1 MRNFQGQFA
10 NKGGRNAPKMGE
22 ARNTKGTVLRVWNYM
37 GYQKGALTFV
47 IFLVFVTTLLGLLG
61 PYLMGVIIDQYI
73 VPKDLNGTARMCL
86 LLIAIYGVTVLVT
99 WLQTFVMVNV
109 ALKTIQKIRQ
119 DIFEK
124 IQTLSLR
131 FFDVRSQGDLMSR
144 VTNDI
149 DNLNQ
154 ALTQSVVQIIS
165 SALTFIGVT
174 IAMFALDWIFAIV
187 TLITVPIMFF
197 VTKKLVTYSGKNFA
211 KRQRDLGEL
220 NGFIEEAITGAD
232 VTTLY
237 GKEKETVQTFNKINE
252 QLRVSATKADTF
264 SAFIFPS
271 MNFINNLGMGLVI
284 GAGSVMVLNG
294 MTTVGVIAAFINYS
308 RQFSRPLSQFATLMN
323 TIQAAVA
330 GGERVF
336 EIMDEVPEI
345 QNKKDAC
352 IVQNLQGHVALEN
365 VSFGYEE
372 NKTILKEVSLK
383 AQPGET
389 IALVGPTGSGKTTI
403 INLLTRFYDIQQGQI
418 HIDGK
423 DIKDYDINSLRSKIG
438 VVLQDTYLFAGTI
451 MDNIR
456 YGRLDASDDE
466 VINAAKAASA
476 HSFIKHLPNQY
487 ETKIASEGSNLSQ
500 GQKQL
505 LAIARAILADADI
518 LILDEATS
526 NIDTRTELQI
536 QEGLN
541 NLMKG
546 RTSFVIA
553 HRLKTIEKADQILVI
568 KDGSILERGNHESLM
583 EDRGFYF
590 DLYTSQFK
598 IWLC

>member
-10 NKGGRNAPKMGE
+10 NKGGRNAPKSGKVK
-22 ARNTKGTVLRVWNYM
+22 NTKGTVKRIWNYM
-37 GYQKGALTFV
+37 GYEKAALMFV

-61 PYLMGVIIDQYI
+61 PYFMGVIIDQYI
-73 VPKDLNGTARMCL
+73 VPKDLNGTARMCM
-86 LLIAIYGVTVLVT
+86 LLIAIYGVTVLLT
-99 WLQTFVMVNV
+99 WLQTYVMINV

-119 DIFEK
+119 DIFGK

-174 IAMFALDWIFAIV
+174 ITMFSLNWILALV

-197 VTKKLVTYSGKNFA
+197 VTKKLVAYSGKNFA
-211 KRQRDLGEL
+211 KRQKDLGEL

-237 GKEKETVQTFNKINE
+237 GKEKETVQNFNKINE
-252 QLRVSATKADTF
+252 QLRISATKADTF

-284 GAGSVMVLNG
+284 GTGSVMVLNG

-345 QNKKDAC
+345 QNKKDAF
-352 IVQNLQGHVALEN
+352 IVQNIQGHVEFEN
-365 VSFGYEE
+365 VSFGYVE

-456 YGRLDASDDE
+456 YGRLHASDEE

-476 HSFIKHLPNQY
+476 HSFIKHLPKQY
-487 ETKIASEGSNLSQ
+487 ETEIASEGSNLSQ

-536 QEGLN
+536 QAGLN
-541 NLMKG
+541 NLMRG

-590 DLYTSQFK
+590 ELYTSQFK
-598 IWLC
+598 I

>member
-37 GYQKGALTFV
+37 GYQKAALTFV

-86 LLIAIYGVTVLVT
+86 LLIAIYGVTVLLT

-174 IAMFALDWIFAIV
+174 IAMFALDWILAIV

-197 VTKKLVTYSGKNFA
+197 VTKKLVAYSGKNFA
-211 KRQRDLGEL
+211 KRQKDLGEL

-237 GKEKETVQTFNKINE
+237 GKEKETVQNFNKINE
-252 QLRVSATKADTF
+252 QLRISATKADTF

-284 GAGSVMVLNG
+284 GTGSIMVLNG

-456 YGRLDASDDE
+456 YGRLDASDEE

-536 QEGLN
+536 QEGLK

-568 KDGSILERGNHESLM
+568 KDGSIMERGNHESLM

-598 IWLC
+598 I

>member
-1 MRNFQGQFA
+1 MRNFQGQCA
-10 NKGGRNAPKMGE
+10 NKGGRNAPKMGK
-22 ARNTKGTVLRVWNYM
+22 AKNTKGTVMRVWNYM
-37 GYQKGALTFV
+37 GYQKAALTFV

-73 VPKDLNGTARMCL
+73 VPKDLGGTARMCL
-86 LLIAIYGVTVLVT
+86 LLIAIYGVTVFLT

-174 IAMFALDWIFAIV
+174 IAMFALDWILAIV

-197 VTKKLVTYSGKNFA
+197 VTKKLVAYSGKNFA
-211 KRQRDLGEL
+211 KRQKDLGEL

-237 GKEKETVQTFNKINE
+237 GKEKETIQNFNKINE

-284 GAGSVMVLNG
+284 GTGSVMVLNG

-345 QNKKDAC
+345 KNKKDAFV
-352 IVQNLQGHVALEN
+352 VQNLQGHVALEN

-383 AQPGET
+383 ARPGET

-423 DIKDYDINSLRSKIG
+423 NIKEYDMNSLRSKIG

-456 YGRLDASDDE
+456 YGRLDASDEE

-541 NLMKG
+541 NLMRG

-568 KDGSILERGNHESLM
+568 KDGSILEKGNHESLM
-583 EDRGFYF
+583 EDKGFYF

-598 IWLC
+598 I

>member
-1 MRNFQGQFA
+1 
-10 NKGGRNAPKMGE
+10 MGK
-22 ARNTKGTVLRVWNYM
+22 AKNTKGTVMRVWNYM
-37 GYQKGALTFV
+37 GYQKAALTFV
-47 IFLVFVTTLLGLLG
+47 IFLVFATTLLGLLG

-73 VPKDLNGTARMCL
+73 VPKDLNGTARMCM
-86 LLIAIYGVTVLVT
+86 LLIAIYGITVFLT

-174 IAMFALDWIFAIV
+174 IAMFALDWILAIV

-197 VTKKLVTYSGKNFA
+197 VTKKLVAYSGKNFA
-211 KRQRDLGEL
+211 KRQKDLGEL

-237 GKEKETVQTFNKINE
+237 GKEKETVQNFNKINE

-284 GAGSVMVLNG
+284 GTGSVMALNG

-345 QNKKDAC
+345 KNKKDAFV
-352 IVQNLQGHVALEN
+352 VQNLQGHVALEN

-383 AQPGET
+383 ARPGET

-423 DIKDYDINSLRSKIG
+423 NIKEYDMNSLRSKIG

-456 YGRLDASDDE
+456 YGRLDASDEE

-541 NLMKG
+541 NLMRG

-568 KDGSILERGNHESLM
+568 KDGSILEKGNHESLM

-598 IWLC
+598 I

>member
-10 NKGGRNAPKMGE
+10 NKGGRNSPKSGKVK
-22 ARNTKGTVLRVWNYM
+22 NTKGTVKRIWNYM
-37 GYQKGALTFV
+37 GYEKAALMFV

-61 PYLMGVIIDQYI
+61 PYFMGVIIDQYI
-73 VPKDLNGTARMCL
+73 VPKDLNGTARMCM
-86 LLIAIYGVTVLVT
+86 LLIAIYGVTVLLT
-99 WLQTFVMVNV
+99 WLQTYVMINV

-174 IAMFALDWIFAIV
+174 IAMFSLNWILALV

-197 VTKKLVTYSGKNFA
+197 VTKKLVAYSGKNFA
-211 KRQRDLGEL
+211 KRQKDLGEL

-237 GKEKETVQTFNKINE
+237 GKEKETVQNFNKINE
-252 QLRVSATKADTF
+252 QLRISATKADTF

-284 GAGSVMVLNG
+284 GTGSVMVLNG

-345 QNKKDAC
+345 QNKKDAFV
-352 IVQNLQGHVALEN
+352 VQNIQGHVELEN
-365 VSFGYEE
+365 VSFGYVE

-456 YGRLDASDDE
+456 YGRLHASDEE

-476 HSFIKHLPNQY
+476 HSFIKHLPKQY
-487 ETKIASEGSNLSQ
+487 ETEIASEGSNLSQ

-536 QEGLN
+536 QAGLN
-541 NLMKG
+541 NLMRG

-590 DLYTSQFK
+590 ELYTSQFK
-598 IWLC
+598 I

>member
-1 MRNFQGQFA
+1 MRNFQGQFG
-10 NKGGRNAPKMGE
+10 NKGGRSNSKSGKPKD
-22 ARNTKGTVLRVWNYM
+22 TQGTVMRIWNYM
-37 GYQKGALTFV
+37 GYQKAALMFV
-47 IFLVFVTTLLGLLG
+47 TVLVFVTTLLGLLG
-61 PYLMGVIIDQYI
+61 PYYMGVIIDEYI
-73 VPKDLNGTARMCL
+73 IPRDLNGTARMCM
-86 LLIAIYGVTVLVT
+86 LLIGIYGVTVLLT
-99 WLQTFVMVNV
+99 WLQTYLMVNV

-149 DNLNQ
+149 DSLNQ

-165 SALTFIGVT
+165 SALTFVGVT
-174 IAMFALDWIFAIV
+174 IAMFSLDWILAIV

-197 VTKKLVTYSGKNFA
+197 VTKKLVAYSGENFA
-211 KRQRDLGEL
+211 KRQKDLGEL

-232 VTTLY
+232 VITLY
-237 GKEKETVQTFNKINE
+237 GKEKETVNKFHAINE
-252 QLRVSATKADTF
+252 QLRISATKADTF

-284 GAGSVMVLNG
+284 LAGAIMVLNG

-345 QNKKDAC
+345 QNKKDA
-352 IVQNLQGHVALEN
+352 IVVQNLKGNVSFEH
-365 VSFGYEE
+365 VSFGYTKEKE
-372 NKTILKEVSLK
+372 ILKDVNLH
-383 AQPGET
+383 AHPGET
-389 IALVGPTGSGKTTI
+389 IALVGPTGSGKTTV
-403 INLLTRFYDIQQGQI
+403 INLLTRFYDIHKGQI
-418 HIDGK
+418 KIDGK
-423 DIKDYDINSLRSKIG
+423 DIKDYDISSLRSKIG

-456 YGRLDASDDE
+456 YGRLDASNEE
-466 VINAAKAASA
+466 VIAAAKAASA
-476 HSFIKHLPNQY
+476 HFFIKHLPNQY
-487 ETKIASEGSNLSQ
+487 ETEIASEGSNLSQ

-505 LAIARAILADADI
+505 LAIARAILAVADI
-518 LILDEATS
+518 LVLDEATS

-536 QEGLN
+536 QSGLN

-568 KDGSILERGNHESLM
+568 QDGEIIERGNHESLI
-583 EDRGFYF
+583 ESQGFYYG
-590 DLYTSQFK
+590 LYTSQFK
-598 IWLC
+598 I

>member
-10 NKGGRNAPKMGE
+10 NKGGRNAPKSGKVK
-22 ARNTKGTVLRVWNYM
+22 NTKGTVKRIWNYM
-37 GYQKGALTFV
+37 GYEKAALMFV

-61 PYLMGVIIDQYI
+61 PYFMGVIIDQYI
-73 VPKDLNGTARMCL
+73 VPKDLNGTARMCM
-86 LLIAIYGVTVLVT
+86 LLIAIYGVTVLLT
-99 WLQTFVMVNV
+99 WLQTYVMINV

-174 IAMFALDWIFAIV
+174 IAMFSLNWILALV

-197 VTKKLVTYSGKNFA
+197 VTKKLVAYSGKNFA
-211 KRQRDLGEL
+211 KRQKDLGEL

-237 GKEKETVQTFNKINE
+237 GKEKETVQNFNKINE
-252 QLRVSATKADTF
+252 QLRISATKADTF

-284 GAGSVMVLNG
+284 GTGSVMVLNG

-345 QNKKDAC
+345 QNKKDAF
-352 IVQNLQGHVALEN
+352 IVQNIQGHVELEN
-365 VSFGYEE
+365 VSFGYVE

-456 YGRLDASDDE
+456 YGRLHASDEE

-476 HSFIKHLPNQY
+476 HSFIKHLPKQY
-487 ETKIASEGSNLSQ
+487 ETEIASEGSNLSQ

-536 QEGLN
+536 QAGLN
-541 NLMKG
+541 NLMRG
-546 RTSFVIA
+546 RT
-553 HRLKTIEKADQILVI
+553 
-568 KDGSILERGNHESLM
+568 
-583 EDRGFYF
+583 
-590 DLYTSQFK
+590 
-598 IWLC
+598 

>member
-10 NKGGRNAPKMGE
+10 NKGGRNAPKSGKVK
-22 ARNTKGTVLRVWNYM
+22 NTKGTVKRIWNYM
-37 GYQKGALTFV
+37 GYEKAALMFV
-47 IFLVFVTTLLGLLG
+47 IFLVFITTLLGLLG
-61 PYLMGVIIDQYI
+61 PYFMGVIIDQYI
-73 VPKDLNGTARMCL
+73 VPKDLNGTARMCM
-86 LLIAIYGVTVLVT
+86 LLIAIYGVTVLLT
-99 WLQTFVMVNV
+99 WLQTFVMINV

-174 IAMFALDWIFAIV
+174 IAMFSLDWILAIV

-197 VTKKLVTYSGKNFA
+197 VTKKLVVYSGKNFA
-211 KRQRDLGEL
+211 KRQKDLGEL

-237 GKEKETVQTFNKINE
+237 GKEKETVHNFNEINE
-252 QLRVSATKADTF
+252 QLRISATKAETF

-271 MNFINNLGMGLVI
+271 MNFINNLGMALVI
-284 GAGSVMVLNG
+284 GTGSVMVLNG

-345 QNKKDAC
+345 QNKKDAFV
-352 IVQNLQGHVALEN
+352 VQNLQGHVELEN
-365 VSFGYEE
+365 VSFGYVE

-403 INLLTRFYDIQQGQI
+403 INLLTRFYDIQQGKI

-456 YGRLDASDDE
+456 YGRLNASDEE

-476 HSFIKHLPNQY
+476 HSFIKHLPKQY
-487 ETKIASEGSNLSQ
+487 ETEIASEGSNLSQ

-536 QEGLN
+536 QAGLN
-541 NLMKG
+541 NLMRG

-590 DLYTSQFK
+590 ELYTSQFK
-598 IWLC
+598 I

>member
-10 NKGGRNAPKMGE
+10 NKGGRNAPKSGKVK
-22 ARNTKGTVLRVWNYM
+22 NTKGTVKRIWNYM
-37 GYQKGALTFV
+37 GYEKAALMFV

-61 PYLMGVIIDQYI
+61 PYFMGVIIDQYI
-73 VPKDLNGTARMCL
+73 VPKDLNGTARMCM
-86 LLIAIYGVTVLVT
+86 LLIAIYGVTVLLT
-99 WLQTFVMVNV
+99 WLQTYVMINV

-174 IAMFALDWIFAIV
+174 IAMFSLNWILALV

-197 VTKKLVTYSGKNFA
+197 VTKKLVAYSGKNFA
-211 KRQRDLGEL
+211 KRQKDLGEL

-237 GKEKETVQTFNKINE
+237 GKEKETVQNFNKINE
-252 QLRVSATKADTF
+252 QLRISATKADTF

-284 GAGSVMVLNG
+284 GTGSVMVLNG

-345 QNKKDAC
+345 QNKKDAF
-352 IVQNLQGHVALEN
+352 IVQNIQGHVELEN
-365 VSFGYEE
+365 VSFGYVE

-423 DIKDYDINSLRSKIG
+423 NIKDYDINSLRSKIG

-456 YGRLDASDDE
+456 YGRLHASDEE

-476 HSFIKHLPNQY
+476 HSFIKHLPKQY
-487 ETKIASEGSNLSQ
+487 ETEIASEGSNLSQ
-500 GQKQL
+500 GQRQL

-536 QEGLN
+536 QAGLN
-541 NLMKG
+541 NLMRG

-568 KDGSILERGNHESLM
+568 KDGSILEKGNHESLM

-590 DLYTSQFK
+590 ELYTSQFK
-598 IWLC
+598 I

>member
-1 MRNFQGQFA
+1 MRNFQGQFG
-10 NKGGRNAPKMGE
+10 NKGGRSNSKSGKPKD
-22 ARNTKGTVLRVWNYM
+22 TKGTVMRIWNYM
-37 GYQKGALTFV
+37 GYQKAALMFV
-47 IFLVFVTTLLGLLG
+47 TVLVFVTTLLGLLG
-61 PYLMGVIIDQYI
+61 PYYMGVIIDEYI
-73 VPKDLNGTARMCL
+73 IPRDLNGTARMCM
-86 LLIAIYGVTVLVT
+86 LLIGIYGVTVLLT
-99 WLQTFVMVNV
+99 WLQTYLMVNV

-149 DNLNQ
+149 DSLNQ

-165 SALTFIGVT
+165 SALTFVGVT
-174 IAMFALDWIFAIV
+174 IAMFSLDWILAIV

-197 VTKKLVTYSGKNFA
+197 VTKKLVAYSGKNFA
-211 KRQRDLGEL
+211 KRQKDLGEL

-232 VTTLY
+232 VITLY
-237 GKEKETVQTFNKINE
+237 GKEKETVNKFHAINE
-252 QLRVSATKADTF
+252 QLRISATKADTF

-284 GAGSVMVLNG
+284 LAGAIMVLNG

-345 QNKKDAC
+345 QNKKDA
-352 IVQNLQGHVALEN
+352 IVVQNLKGNVSFEH
-365 VSFGYEE
+365 VSFGYTKEKE
-372 NKTILKEVSLK
+372 ILKDVNLH
-383 AQPGET
+383 AHPGET
-389 IALVGPTGSGKTTI
+389 IALVGPTGSGKTTV
-403 INLLTRFYDIQQGQI
+403 INLLTRFYDIHKGQI
-418 HIDGK
+418 KIDGK
-423 DIKDYDINSLRSKIG
+423 DIKDYDISSLRSKIG

-456 YGRLDASDDE
+456 YGRLDASNEE
-466 VINAAKAASA
+466 VIAAAKAASA
-476 HSFIKHLPNQY
+476 HFFIKHLPNQY
-487 ETKIASEGSNLSQ
+487 ETEIASEGSNLSQ

-505 LAIARAILADADI
+505 LAIARTILADADI

-536 QEGLN
+536 QSGLN
-541 NLMKG
+541 NLIKG

-553 HRLKTIEKADQILVI
+553 HRLKTIERADQILVI
-568 KDGSILERGNHESLM
+568 QDGEIIERGNHESLI
-583 EDRGFYF
+583 ESQGFYYG
-590 DLYTSQFK
+590 LYTSQFK
-598 IWLC
+598 I

>member
-10 NKGGRNAPKMGE
+10 NKGRRNAPKLGK
-22 ARNTKGTVLRVWNYM
+22 AKNTTGTVMRVWNYM
-37 GYQKGALTFV
+37 GYQKVALTFV
-47 IFLVFVTTLLGLLG
+47 IFLVFATTLLGLLG

-73 VPKDLNGTARMCL
+73 VPKDLNGTARMCM
-86 LLIAIYGVTVLVT
+86 LLIAIYGITVFLT

-174 IAMFALDWIFAIV
+174 IAMFALDWILAIV

-197 VTKKLVTYSGKNFA
+197 VTKKLVAYSGKNFA
-211 KRQRDLGEL
+211 KRQKDLGEL

-237 GKEKETVQTFNKINE
+237 GKEKETVQNFNKINE

-284 GAGSVMVLNG
+284 GTGSVMVLNG

-345 QNKKDAC
+345 KNKKDAFV
-352 IVQNLQGHVALEN
+352 VQNLQGHVALEN

-383 AQPGET
+383 ARPGET

-423 DIKDYDINSLRSKIG
+423 NIKEYDMNSLRSKIG

-456 YGRLDASDDE
+456 YGRLDASDEE

-541 NLMKG
+541 NLMRG

-568 KDGSILERGNHESLM
+568 KDGSILEKGNHESLM

-598 IWLC
+598 I

>member
-1 MRNFQGQFA
+1 
-10 NKGGRNAPKMGE
+10 
-22 ARNTKGTVLRVWNYM
+22 M
-37 GYQKGALTFV
+37 GYEKAALMFV

-61 PYLMGVIIDQYI
+61 PYFMGVIIDQYI
-73 VPKDLNGTARMCL
+73 VPKDLNGTARMCM
-86 LLIAIYGVTVLVT
+86 LLIAIYGVTVLLT
-99 WLQTFVMVNV
+99 WLQTYVMINV

-174 IAMFALDWIFAIV
+174 IAMFSLNWILALV

-197 VTKKLVTYSGKNFA
+197 VTKKLVAYSGKNFA
-211 KRQRDLGEL
+211 KRQKDLGEL

-237 GKEKETVQTFNKINE
+237 GKEKETVQNFNKINE
-252 QLRVSATKADTF
+252 QLRISATKADTF

-284 GAGSVMVLNG
+284 GTGSVMVLNG

-345 QNKKDAC
+345 QNKKDAF
-352 IVQNLQGHVALEN
+352 IVQNIQGHVELEN
-365 VSFGYEE
+365 VSFGYVE

-383 AQPGET
+383 ARPGET

-456 YGRLDASDDE
+456 YGRLHASDEE

-476 HSFIKHLPNQY
+476 HSFIKHLPKQY
-487 ETKIASEGSNLSQ
+487 ETEIASEGSNLSQ

-536 QEGLN
+536 QAGLN
-541 NLMKG
+541 NLMRG

-590 DLYTSQFK
+590 ELYTSQFK
-598 IWLC
+598 I

>member
-10 NKGGRNAPKMGE
+10 NKGGRNATKMGK
-22 ARNTKGTVLRVWNYM
+22 AKNTKGTVMRVWNYM
-37 GYQKGALTFV
+37 GYQKAALTFV
-47 IFLVFVTTLLGLLG
+47 ILLVFSTTLLGLLG

-73 VPKDLNGTARMCL
+73 VPKDLNGTARMCM
-86 LLIAIYGVTVLVT
+86 LLIAIYGITVFLT

-174 IAMFALDWIFAIV
+174 IAMFALDWILAIV

-197 VTKKLVTYSGKNFA
+197 VTKKLVAYSGKNFA
-211 KRQRDLGEL
+211 KRQKDLGEL

-237 GKEKETVQTFNKINE
+237 GKEKETVQNFNKINE

-284 GAGSVMVLNG
+284 GTGSVMVLNG

-336 EIMDEVPEI
+336 EVMDEVPEI
-345 QNKKDAC
+345 KNKKDAFV
-352 IVQNLQGHVALEN
+352 VQNLQGHVALEN

-383 AQPGET
+383 ARPGET

-423 DIKDYDINSLRSKIG
+423 NIKEYDMNSLRSKIG

-456 YGRLDASDDE
+456 YGRLDASDEE

-541 NLMKG
+541 NLMRG

-568 KDGSILERGNHESLM
+568 KDGSIIEKGNHGSLM

-598 IWLC
+598 I

>member
-1 MRNFQGQFA
+1 MRNFQGQFG
-10 NKGGRNAPKMGE
+10 NKGGRNNPKKGE
-22 ARNTKGTVLRVWNYM
+22 AKNTKGTIMRVWNYM
-37 GYQKGALTFV
+37 GYQKVSLMFV
-47 IFLVFVTTLLGLLG
+47 IILVFITTLLGLLG
-61 PYLMGVIIDQYI
+61 PYYMGVIIDEYI
-73 VPKDLNGTARMCL
+73 VPKDLSGTARMCM
-86 LLIAIYGVTVLVT
+86 LLILIYGITVLLT
-99 WLQTFVMVNV
+99 WLQTFVMINV

-174 IAMFALDWIFAIV
+174 IAMFSLDWILAIV

-197 VTKKLVTYSGKNFA
+197 VTKKLVAYSGKNFA
-211 KRQRDLGEL
+211 KRQKDLGKL

-237 GKEKETVQTFNKINE
+237 GKEKETVHNFNEINE
-252 QLRVSATKADTF
+252 QLRISATKAETF

-284 GAGSVMVLNG
+284 GTGSVMVLNG

-345 QNKKDAC
+345 QNKKDALV
-352 IVQNLQGHVALEN
+352 VQKLQGNVSLEK
-365 VSFGYEE
+365 VSFGYVE
-372 NKTILKEVSLK
+372 NKTILKDVSLE
-383 AQPGET
+383 ANPGET

-403 INLLTRFYDIQQGQI
+403 INLLTRFYDIPKGQI
-418 HIDGK
+418 NIDGK
-423 DIKDYDINSLRSKIG
+423 DIKDYDINSLRSKVG
-438 VVLQDTYLFAGTI
+438 VVLQDTYLFAGTV

-456 YGRLDASDDE
+456 YGRLDASDEE
-466 VINAAKAASA
+466 VVAAAKAASA

-487 ETKIASEGSNLSQ
+487 ETEIASEGSNLSQ

-536 QEGLN
+536 QAGLN
-541 NLMKG
+541 NLMRG

-568 KDGSILERGNHESLM
+568 KDGSVLERGNHEFLM
-583 EDRGFYF
+583 EKKGYYF

-598 IWLC
+598 I

>member
-10 NKGGRNAPKMGE
+10 NKGGRNTPKM
-22 ARNTKGTVLRVWNYM
+22 AKAKNSKGTVMRVWNYM
-37 GYQKGALTFV
+37 GYQKAALTFV

-86 LLIAIYGVTVLVT
+86 LLIAIYGVTVLLT

-174 IAMFALDWIFAIV
+174 IAMFALDWILAIV

-197 VTKKLVTYSGKNFA
+197 VTKKLVAYSGKNFA
-211 KRQRDLGEL
+211 KRQKDLGEL

-237 GKEKETVQTFNKINE
+237 GKEKETVQNFNKINE
-252 QLRVSATKADTF
+252 QLRISATKADTF

-284 GAGSVMVLNG
+284 GTGSVMVLNG

-345 QNKKDAC
+345 QNKKDAFT
-352 IVQNLQGHVALEN
+352 VQNLQGRVALEN

-372 NKTILKEVSLK
+372 NKTILKEVSIK

-423 DIKDYDINSLRSKIG
+423 NIKDYDMNSLRSKIG

-456 YGRLDASDDE
+456 YGRLDASDEE

-541 NLMKG
+541 NLMRG

-568 KDGSILERGNHESLM
+568 KDGSILEKGNHESLM

-598 IWLC
+598 I

>member
-10 NKGGRNAPKMGE
+10 NKNGRNNVKGGKPK
-22 ARNTKGTVLRVWNYM
+22 NTKGTIMRIWTYM
-37 GYQKGALTFV
+37 GYQKVALIFV
-47 IFLVFVTTLLGLLG
+47 VMLVIATTLLGLLG
-61 PYLMGVIIDQYI
+61 PYYIGVIIDEYI
-73 VPKDLNGTARMCL
+73 IPRDLHGTVKMCIL
-86 LLIAIYGVTVLVT
+86 LTAIYSVTVFLT
-99 WLQTFVMVNV
+99 WLQTFMMVNV

-119 DIFEK
+119 DLFEK

-131 FFDVRSQGDLMSR
+131 FFDMRSQGDLMSR

-165 SALTFIGVT
+165 SALTFVGVT
-174 IAMFALDWIFAIV
+174 IAMFALDWILAIV

-197 VTKKLVTYSGKNFA
+197 VTKRLVAYSGKNFA
-211 KRQRDLGEL
+211 KRQQDLGEL

-232 VTTLY
+232 VITLY
-237 GKEKETVQTFNKINE
+237 GKEKETVHKFNTINE
-252 QLRVSATKADTF
+252 KLRVSATKADTF

-284 GAGSVMVLNG
+284 GTGSIMVLTG
-294 MTTVGVIAAFINYS
+294 MTTVGIIASFINYS

-345 QNKKDAC
+345 QNKKNP
-352 IVQNLQGHVALEN
+352 IVVQKLEGN
-365 VSFGYEE
+365 VIFDHVSFGYEKE
-372 NKTILKEVSLK
+372 KEILKDVSLQ
-383 AQPGET
+383 ASPGET
-389 IALVGPTGSGKTTI
+389 IALVGTTGSGKTTI
-403 INLLTRFYDIQQGQI
+403 INLLTRFYDIHKGQI
-418 HIDGK
+418 KIDGTN
-423 DIKDYDINSLRSKIG
+423 IKEYDISSLRSKIG

-456 YGRLDASDDE
+456 YGRLDASDEE
-466 VINAAKAASA
+466 VIAAAKAASA
-476 HSFIKHLPNQY
+476 HSFIKHLPNRY
-487 ETKIASEGSNLSQ
+487 ETKIASEGANLSQ

-536 QEGLN
+536 QAGLHR
-541 NLMKG
+541 LMKG
-546 RTSFVIA
+546 KTSFVIA
-553 HRLKTIEKADQILVI
+553 HRLKTIEEADQILVI
-568 KDGSILERGNHESLM
+568 QDGKIIERGDHTLLM
-583 EDRGFYF
+583 EKEGVYYGM
-590 DLYTSQFK
+590 YTSQFK
-598 IWLC
+598 I

>member
-10 NKGGRNAPKMGE
+10 NKGGRNAPKSGKVK
-22 ARNTKGTVLRVWNYM
+22 NTKGTVKRIWNYM
-37 GYQKGALTFV
+37 GYEKAALMFV

-61 PYLMGVIIDQYI
+61 PYFMGVIIDQYI
-73 VPKDLNGTARMCL
+73 VPKDLNGTARMCM
-86 LLIAIYGVTVLVT
+86 LLIAIYGVTVLLT
-99 WLQTFVMVNV
+99 WLQTYVMINV
-109 ALKTIQKIRQ
+109 VLKTIQKIRQ

-124 IQTLSLR
+124 IQTLSLQ

-174 IAMFALDWIFAIV
+174 IAMFSLNWILALV

-197 VTKKLVTYSGKNFA
+197 VTKKLVAYSGKNFA
-211 KRQRDLGEL
+211 KRQKDLGEL

-237 GKEKETVQTFNKINE
+237 GKEKETVQNFNKINE
-252 QLRVSATKADTF
+252 QLRISATKADTF

-284 GAGSVMVLNG
+284 GTGSVMVLNG

-345 QNKKDAC
+345 QNKKDAFV
-352 IVQNLQGHVALEN
+352 VQNIHGHVELEN
-365 VSFGYEE
+365 VSFGYVE

-423 DIKDYDINSLRSKIG
+423 NIKDYDINSLRSKIG

-456 YGRLDASDDE
+456 YGRLHASDEE

-476 HSFIKHLPNQY
+476 HSFIKHLPKQY
-487 ETKIASEGSNLSQ
+487 ETEIASEGSNLSQ
-500 GQKQL
+500 GQRQL

-536 QEGLN
+536 QAGLN
-541 NLMKG
+541 NLMRG

-568 KDGSILERGNHESLM
+568 KDGSILEKGNHESLM

-590 DLYTSQFK
+590 ELYTSQFK
-598 IWLC
+598 I

>member
-10 NKGGRNAPKMGE
+10 NKGGRNATKMGK
-22 ARNTKGTVLRVWNYM
+22 AKNTKGTVMRVWNYM
-37 GYQKGALTFV
+37 GYQKAALTFV
-47 IFLVFVTTLLGLLG
+47 IFLVFATTLLGLLG

-73 VPKDLNGTARMCL
+73 VPKDLNGTARMCM
-86 LLIAIYGVTVLVT
+86 LLIAIYGITVFLT

-109 ALKTIQKIRQ
+109 ALKKKKKIRQ

-174 IAMFALDWIFAIV
+174 IAMFALDWILAIV

-197 VTKKLVTYSGKNFA
+197 VTKKLVAYSGKNFA
-211 KRQRDLGEL
+211 KRQKDLGEL

-237 GKEKETVQTFNKINE
+237 GKEKETVQNFNKINE

-284 GAGSVMVLNG
+284 GTGSVMALNG

-345 QNKKDAC
+345 KNKKDAFV
-352 IVQNLQGHVALEN
+352 VQNLQGHVALEN

-383 AQPGET
+383 ARPGET

-423 DIKDYDINSLRSKIG
+423 NIKEYDMNSLRSKIG

-456 YGRLDASDDE
+456 YGRLDASDEE

-541 NLMKG
+541 NLMRG

-568 KDGSILERGNHESLM
+568 KDGSILEKGNHESLM

-598 IWLC
+598 I

>member
-22 ARNTKGTVLRVWNYM
+22 ARNTKGTVMRVWNYM
-37 GYQKGALTFV
+37 GYQKAALTFV

-73 VPKDLNGTARMCL
+73 VPKDLSGTARMCM
-86 LLIAIYGVTVLVT
+86 LLIVIYGITVFLT
-99 WLQTFVMVNV
+99 WLQTFVMINV

-131 FFDVRSQGDLMSR
+131 FFDIRSQGDLMSR

-174 IAMFALDWIFAIV
+174 IAMFALDWILAIV

-197 VTKKLVTYSGKNFA
+197 VTKKLVAYSGKNFA
-211 KRQRDLGEL
+211 KRQKDLGEL

-237 GKEKETVQTFNKINE
+237 GKEKETVQNFNKINE
-252 QLRVSATKADTF
+252 QLRISATKADTF

-271 MNFINNLGMGLVI
+271 MNFINNLGMGIVI
-284 GAGSVMVLNG
+284 GTGSVMVLNG

-352 IVQNLQGHVALEN
+352 IVQNLQGHVALVN

-423 DIKDYDINSLRSKIG
+423 SIKEYDINSLRSKIG

-456 YGRLDASDDE
+456 YGRLDASDEE

-487 ETKIASEGSNLSQ
+487 ETKIVSEGSNLSQ

-568 KDGSILERGNHESLM
+568 KEGSILERGNHKSLM
-583 EDRGFYF
+583 EDRGFYY

-598 IWLC
+598 I

>member
-1 MRNFQGQFA
+1 
-10 NKGGRNAPKMGE
+10 
-22 ARNTKGTVLRVWNYM
+22 
-37 GYQKGALTFV
+37 
-47 IFLVFVTTLLGLLG
+47 
-61 PYLMGVIIDQYI
+61 
-73 VPKDLNGTARMCL
+73 
-86 LLIAIYGVTVLVT
+86 
-99 WLQTFVMVNV
+99 
-109 ALKTIQKIRQ
+109 
-119 DIFEK
+119 
-124 IQTLSLR
+124 
-131 FFDVRSQGDLMSR
+131 
-144 VTNDI
+144 
-149 DNLNQ
+149 
-154 ALTQSVVQIIS
+154 
-165 SALTFIGVT
+165 
-174 IAMFALDWIFAIV
+174 
-187 TLITVPIMFF
+187 
-197 VTKKLVTYSGKNFA
+197 
-211 KRQRDLGEL
+211 
-220 NGFIEEAITGAD
+220 
-232 VTTLY
+232 
-237 GKEKETVQTFNKINE
+237 
-252 QLRVSATKADTF
+252 
-264 SAFIFPS
+264 
-271 MNFINNLGMGLVI
+271 
-284 GAGSVMVLNG
+284 MVLNG

-345 QNKKDAC
+345 QNKKDAFV
-352 IVQNLQGHVALEN
+352 VQNLQGHVALEN
-365 VSFGYEE
+365 VSFGYAE

-438 VVLQDTYLFAGTI
+438 VVLQDTYLFAGSI

-456 YGRLDASDDE
+456 YGRLDATDEE
-466 VINAAKAASA
+466 VITAAKAASA

-487 ETKIASEGSNLSQ
+487 ETEIASEGSNLSQ

-536 QEGLN
+536 QAGLN
-541 NLMKG
+541 NLMRG

-568 KDGSILERGNHESLM
+568 KDGRILERGNHESLM

-598 IWLC
+598 I

>member
-1 MRNFQGQFA
+1 
-10 NKGGRNAPKMGE
+10 
-22 ARNTKGTVLRVWNYM
+22 
-37 GYQKGALTFV
+37 
-47 IFLVFVTTLLGLLG
+47 
-61 PYLMGVIIDQYI
+61 
-73 VPKDLNGTARMCL
+73 
-86 LLIAIYGVTVLVT
+86 
-99 WLQTFVMVNV
+99 
-109 ALKTIQKIRQ
+109 
-119 DIFEK
+119 
-124 IQTLSLR
+124 
-131 FFDVRSQGDLMSR
+131 
-144 VTNDI
+144 
-149 DNLNQ
+149 
-154 ALTQSVVQIIS
+154 
-165 SALTFIGVT
+165 
-174 IAMFALDWIFAIV
+174 
-187 TLITVPIMFF
+187 
-197 VTKKLVTYSGKNFA
+197 
-211 KRQRDLGEL
+211 
-220 NGFIEEAITGAD
+220 
-232 VTTLY
+232 
-237 GKEKETVQTFNKINE
+237 
-252 QLRVSATKADTF
+252 
-264 SAFIFPS
+264 

-284 GAGSVMVLNG
+284 GTGSVMVLNG

-345 QNKKDAC
+345 QNKKDAFV
-352 IVQNLQGHVALEN
+352 VQNLQGHVALEN
-365 VSFGYEE
+365 VSFGYAE
-372 NKTILKEVSLK
+372 NKMILKEVSLK

-418 HIDGK
+418 QIDGK

-438 VVLQDTYLFAGTI
+438 VVLQDTYLFAGSI

-456 YGRLDASDDE
+456 YGRLNASDEE

-487 ETKIASEGSNLSQ
+487 ETEIASEGSNLSQ

-536 QEGLN
+536 QAGLN
-541 NLMKG
+541 NLMSG
-546 RTSFVIA
+546 RTSLVIA

-568 KDGSILERGNHESLM
+568 KDGSILERGDHESLM

-598 IWLC
+598 I

>member
-10 NKGGRNAPKMGE
+10 NKGGRNTPKMGKVKN
-22 ARNTKGTVLRVWNYM
+22 AQGTVMRVWNYM
-37 GYQKGALTFV
+37 GYQKAALMFV
-47 IFLVFVTTLLGLLG
+47 IFLVVVTTLLGLLG
-61 PYLMGVIIDQYI
+61 PYFMGVIIDQYI
-73 VPKDLNGTARMCL
+73 VPKDLSGTARMCM
-86 LLIAIYGVTVLVT
+86 LLIVIYGVTVLLT
-99 WLQTFVMVNV
+99 WLQTFVMINV

-174 IAMFALDWIFAIV
+174 IAMFALNWILAIV
-187 TLITVPIMFF
+187 TLITVPIMFY
-197 VTKKLVTYSGKNFA
+197 VTKKLVAYSGKNFA
-211 KRQRDLGEL
+211 KRQKDLGEL

-237 GKEKETVQTFNKINE
+237 GKEKETVQNFNKINE

-284 GAGSVMVLNG
+284 GTGSVMVLNG

-345 QNKKDAC
+345 QNKKDAFV
-352 IVQNLQGHVALEN
+352 VQNLQGHVALEN
-365 VSFGYEE
+365 VSFGYAE

-438 VVLQDTYLFAGTI
+438 VVLQDTYLFAGSI

-456 YGRLDASDDE
+456 YGRLDASDEE
-466 VINAAKAASA
+466 VITAAKAASA

-487 ETKIASEGSNLSQ
+487 ETEIASEGSNLSQ

-536 QEGLN
+536 QAGLN
-541 NLMKG
+541 NLMRG

-568 KDGSILERGNHESLM
+568 KDGEILERGHHESLM

-598 IWLC
+598 I

>member
-37 GYQKGALTFV
+37 GYQKAALTFV

-86 LLIAIYGVTVLVT
+86 LLIAIYGVTVLLT

-124 IQTLSLR
+124 IQTFSLR

-174 IAMFALDWIFAIV
+174 IAMFALDWILAIV

-598 IWLC
+598 I